1 MRASKRRSPVSNNQ
15 GASHQGIGWMTDNK
29 KPRTRVR
36 GFLHEAP
43 EWRRTLNLP

>member
-43 EWRRTLNLP
+43 EWLRTLNLP

>member
-1 MRASKRRSPVSNNQ
+1 MTLPTPVTAMAAPPEHGQ
-15 GASHQGIGWMTDNK
+15 MADNK

-43 EWRRTLNLP
+43 EWRRPLNLP